1 MPSKDNVCH
10 KFFYISDNSLR
21 PHKESEV
28 EDGSEKKKLIFLPC
42 GKIER
47 PSRKILRALKAKMH
61 YRTLRTEDAKVSH
74 QNVKKKK
81 KTKKQKSKKQ
91 KQRNLRGQVS
101 THFKTLNNDMAH

>member
-28 EDGSEKKKLIFLPC
+28 EAGSEKKTYFLPRD
-42 GKIER
+42 KIET
-47 PSRKILRALKAKMH
+47 PSRKILRALKTKMH

-74 QNVKKKK
+74 QNVKKK
-81 KTKKQKSKKQ
+81 TKAKNKNKE
-91 KQRNLRGQVS
+91 
-101 THFKTLNNDMAH
+101 T